1 MVLKFSSL
9 QLKSIADISRDIAQ
23 VVLAGLVIDPLL
35 NKKVDWRFFV
45 GGILLSLGF
54 WCVNLLMLERIR
66 K

>member
-54 WCVNLLMLERIR
+54 WCVSLLMLERIR
-66 K
+66 R